1 MSTAGDDTTA
11 TNAAA
16 ASSTTADND
25 ESVAASTT
33 TTTSTTTNNNDDTTA
48 DQLAKEENNKQRR
61 REIQSIMKDTSLSE
75 LERRLRIQNLMG
87 GGNNN
92 KKRSSATTTGSGEAA
107 AASTSNNTN
116 AAADVSPCIHYERKC
131 NILSPCCNKIFGCRL
146 CHDEFMEH
154 NHHHEYN
161 SEEDFTCTNN
171 GKPMDRFG
179 ITQIICKECDTVQD
193 SKTNVCSNV
202 ECGVTFG
209 EYHCPTCNLWM
220 ALSKRPFHCNEC
232 GFCRVGGMENFRHC
246 AQCCMCVAASVYET
260 HNCMTDKYKNACPV
274 CREDMFIS
282 RQSPQDLPCGH
293 AIHAH
298 CFRNLAGFD
307 YRCPICKKTVVSQD
321 SMSEAWAARANDIVQ
336 QPMPVDLARVV
347 NIMCNDC
354 EVKSSN
360 CNWHFLGVQCPG
372 CSSFNTVVEQV
383 VGGGGGDGEGGSS

>member
-25 ESVAASTT
+25 ESVVAAS

-92 KKRSSATTTGSGEAA
+92 KKRSSNNSGEAA

-171 GKPMDRFG
+171 GNPMDRFG

-232 GFCRVGGMENFRHC
+232 GFCRVGGSENFRHC

-298 CFRNLAGFD
+298 CFRNLAAFD

-383 VGGGGGDGEGGSS
+383 VGGGSGGGDGEGGSS